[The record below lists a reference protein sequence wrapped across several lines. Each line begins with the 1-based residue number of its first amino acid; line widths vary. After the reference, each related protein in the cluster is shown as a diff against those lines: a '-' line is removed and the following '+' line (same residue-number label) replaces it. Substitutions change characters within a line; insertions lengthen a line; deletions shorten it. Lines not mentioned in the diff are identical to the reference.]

1 MIEVKN
7 LEKSFGEQKV
17 LNDVSL
23 VCPNGEITGIIGHNG
38 SGKTVLFKCIC
49 GLLFEDSGEILI
61 DGKRYKSGGELIKN
75 AGIIIENPAFLE
87 SESGINNLKY
97 LFEIRNKKN
106 MELLREIM
114 RMVGLDPESKKKV
127 KNFSLGM
134 KQRLAIAQAIMEDP
148 AVLILDEPMNGLD
161 RHGVEEMRQ
170 IFCKEKQKGKTILLA
185 SHNRED
191 IEALCD
197 HVYEMED
204 GQIKQLRQKN
214 YLLKDAKLWRI
225 FCKGEKGCGQ
235 EKQDGGRKDEIFCF
249 SVSVD
254 IIFHEE
260 GEDNA
265 CKIQCNIDP
274 VVVFAKD
281 TIQCIEDC
289 DDEDYAGQDS
299 EGTCPEEI
307 GWHFFMEEEQF
318 DQREQK
324 HWEEEQLQM
333 LPCGF
338 VDGREQPDDAVVVRP
353 FIGEMQQHSEDGDE
367 DKTDGVGFEFHV
379 GLSFLDSQI

>member
-106 MELLREIM
+106 MELLHEIM

-161 RHGVEEMRQ
+161 RQGVEEMRQ
-170 IFCKEKQKGKTILLA
+170 IFCKEKQKGKKFFLA

-204 GQIKQLRQKN
+204 GQIKQLR
-214 YLLKDAKLWRI
+214 
-225 FCKGEKGCGQ
+225 
-235 EKQDGGRKDEIFCF
+235 
-249 SVSVD
+249 
-254 IIFHEE
+254 
-260 GEDNA
+260 
-265 CKIQCNIDP
+265 
-274 VVVFAKD
+274 
-281 TIQCIEDC
+281 
-289 DDEDYAGQDS
+289 
-299 EGTCPEEI
+299 
-307 GWHFFMEEEQF
+307 
-318 DQREQK
+318 
-324 HWEEEQLQM
+324 
-333 LPCGF
+333 
-338 VDGREQPDDAVVVRP
+338 
-353 FIGEMQQHSEDGDE
+353 
-367 DKTDGVGFEFHV
+367 
-379 GLSFLDSQI
+379 

>member
-106 MELLREIM
+106 MELLHEIM

-134 KQRLAIAQAIMEDP
+134 KQRLALGVALLGEP
-148 AVLILDEPMNGLD
+148 EFLILDEPVNGLD
-161 RHGVEEMRQ
+161 PTGIIE
-170 IFCKEKQKGKTILLA
+170 L
-185 SHNRED
+185 RE
-191 IEALCD
+191 
-197 HVYEMED
+197 
-204 GQIKQLRQKN
+204 
-214 YLLKDAKLWRI
+214 LLKKL
-225 FCKGEKGCGQ
+225 KESG
-235 EKQDGGRKDEIFCF
+235 
-249 SVSVD
+249 VSVLISSHILSELENVADRISIIDFGKMIEEINMKEWKNKQNSD
-254 IIFHEE
+254 IRVFVKEVDIAKKILFEIGIEE
-260 GEDNA
+260 QNILEFSEGIL
-265 CKIQCNIDP
+265 IQNSQLSTTELNKVFVNNNIDL
-274 VVVFAKD
+274 
-281 TIQCIEDC
+281 
-289 DDEDYAGQDS
+289 
-299 EGTCPEEI
+299 I
-307 GWHFFMEEEQF
+307 GI
-318 DQREQK
+318 
-324 HWEEEQLQM
+324 
-333 LPCGF
+333 
-338 VDGREQPDDAVVVRP
+338 V
-353 FIGEMQQHSEDGDE
+353 E
-367 DKTDGVGFEFHV
+367 DKTSLEDYFKKVTGGQ
-379 GLSFLDSQI
+379 GIG

>member
-106 MELLREIM
+106 MELLHEIM

-161 RHGVEEMRQ
+161 RQGVEEQRQ
-170 IFCKEKQKGKTILLA
+170 IFSKEKQKGKTILLA

-204 GQIKQLRQKN
+204 GQIKQLR
-214 YLLKDAKLWRI
+214 
-225 FCKGEKGCGQ
+225 
-235 EKQDGGRKDEIFCF
+235 
-249 SVSVD
+249 
-254 IIFHEE
+254 
-260 GEDNA
+260 
-265 CKIQCNIDP
+265 
-274 VVVFAKD
+274 
-281 TIQCIEDC
+281 
-289 DDEDYAGQDS
+289 
-299 EGTCPEEI
+299 
-307 GWHFFMEEEQF
+307 
-318 DQREQK
+318 
-324 HWEEEQLQM
+324 
-333 LPCGF
+333 
-338 VDGREQPDDAVVVRP
+338 
-353 FIGEMQQHSEDGDE
+353 
-367 DKTDGVGFEFHV
+367 
-379 GLSFLDSQI
+379 

>member
-106 MELLREIM
+106 MELLHEIM

-161 RHGVEEMRQ
+161 RQGVEDNS
-170 IFCKEKQKGKTILLA
+170 FGK
-185 SHNRED
+185 
-191 IEALCD
+191 
-197 HVYEMED
+197 
-204 GQIKQLRQKN
+204 
-214 YLLKDAKLWRI
+214 
-225 FCKGEKGCGQ
+225 
-235 EKQDGGRKDEIFCF
+235 
-249 SVSVD
+249 
-254 IIFHEE
+254 
-260 GEDNA
+260 
-265 CKIQCNIDP
+265 P
-274 VVVFAKD
+274 
-281 TIQCIEDC
+281 
-289 DDEDYAGQDS
+289 
-299 EGTCPEEI
+299 
-307 GWHFFMEEEQF
+307 
-318 DQREQK
+318 
-324 HWEEEQLQM
+324 
-333 LPCGF
+333 
-338 VDGREQPDDAVVVRP
+338 
-353 FIGEMQQHSEDGDE
+353 
-367 DKTDGVGFEFHV
+367 
-379 GLSFLDSQI
+379 

>member
-106 MELLREIM
+106 MELLHEIM

-161 RHGVEEMRQ
+161 RQGVEEMRQ
-170 IFCKEKQKGKTILLA
+170 IFCKEKQKGKTILLE

-204 GQIKQLRQKN
+204 GQIKQLR
-214 YLLKDAKLWRI
+214 
-225 FCKGEKGCGQ
+225 
-235 EKQDGGRKDEIFCF
+235 
-249 SVSVD
+249 
-254 IIFHEE
+254 
-260 GEDNA
+260 
-265 CKIQCNIDP
+265 
-274 VVVFAKD
+274 
-281 TIQCIEDC
+281 
-289 DDEDYAGQDS
+289 
-299 EGTCPEEI
+299 
-307 GWHFFMEEEQF
+307 
-318 DQREQK
+318 
-324 HWEEEQLQM
+324 
-333 LPCGF
+333 
-338 VDGREQPDDAVVVRP
+338 
-353 FIGEMQQHSEDGDE
+353 
-367 DKTDGVGFEFHV
+367 
-379 GLSFLDSQI
+379 

>member
-106 MELLREIM
+106 MELLHEIM

-161 RHGVEEMRQ
+161 KDGVADMRNYLLDL
-170 IFCKEKQKGKTILLA
+170 KASGKTILIA
-185 SHNRED
+185 SHSAED

-204 GQIKQLRQKN
+204 GQIKQLR
-214 YLLKDAKLWRI
+214 
-225 FCKGEKGCGQ
+225 
-235 EKQDGGRKDEIFCF
+235 
-249 SVSVD
+249 
-254 IIFHEE
+254 
-260 GEDNA
+260 
-265 CKIQCNIDP
+265 
-274 VVVFAKD
+274 
-281 TIQCIEDC
+281 
-289 DDEDYAGQDS
+289 
-299 EGTCPEEI
+299 
-307 GWHFFMEEEQF
+307 
-318 DQREQK
+318 
-324 HWEEEQLQM
+324 
-333 LPCGF
+333 
-338 VDGREQPDDAVVVRP
+338 
-353 FIGEMQQHSEDGDE
+353 
-367 DKTDGVGFEFHV
+367 
-379 GLSFLDSQI
+379 

>member
-87 SESGINNLKY
+87 SESLSNAG
-97 LFEIRNKKN
+97 KK
-106 MELLREIM
+106 R
-114 RMVGLDPESKKKV
+114 VA
-127 KNFSLGM
+127 NFSLGM

-161 RHGVEEMRQ
+161 RQGVEEMRQ

-204 GQIKQLRQKN
+204 GQIKQLR
-214 YLLKDAKLWRI
+214 
-225 FCKGEKGCGQ
+225 
-235 EKQDGGRKDEIFCF
+235 
-249 SVSVD
+249 
-254 IIFHEE
+254 
-260 GEDNA
+260 
-265 CKIQCNIDP
+265 
-274 VVVFAKD
+274 
-281 TIQCIEDC
+281 
-289 DDEDYAGQDS
+289 
-299 EGTCPEEI
+299 
-307 GWHFFMEEEQF
+307 
-318 DQREQK
+318 
-324 HWEEEQLQM
+324 
-333 LPCGF
+333 
-338 VDGREQPDDAVVVRP
+338 
-353 FIGEMQQHSEDGDE
+353 
-367 DKTDGVGFEFHV
+367 
-379 GLSFLDSQI
+379 

>member
-61 DGKRYKSGGELIKN
+61 DGKRYKSGGE
-75 AGIIIENPAFLE
+75 
-87 SESGINNLKY
+87 
-97 LFEIRNKKN
+97 
-106 MELLREIM
+106 IM

-161 RHGVEEMRQ
+161 RQGVEEMRQ

-204 GQIKQLRQKN
+204 GQIKQLR
-214 YLLKDAKLWRI
+214 
-225 FCKGEKGCGQ
+225 
-235 EKQDGGRKDEIFCF
+235 
-249 SVSVD
+249 
-254 IIFHEE
+254 
-260 GEDNA
+260 
-265 CKIQCNIDP
+265 
-274 VVVFAKD
+274 
-281 TIQCIEDC
+281 
-289 DDEDYAGQDS
+289 
-299 EGTCPEEI
+299 
-307 GWHFFMEEEQF
+307 
-318 DQREQK
+318 
-324 HWEEEQLQM
+324 
-333 LPCGF
+333 
-338 VDGREQPDDAVVVRP
+338 
-353 FIGEMQQHSEDGDE
+353 
-367 DKTDGVGFEFHV
+367 
-379 GLSFLDSQI
+379 

>member
-106 MELLREIM
+106 MELLHEIM

-161 RHGVEEMRQ
+161 RQGVEEMRQ
-170 IFCKEKQKGKTILLA
+170 IFCKEEQKGKTILLA

-204 GQIKQLRQKN
+204 GQIKQLR
-214 YLLKDAKLWRI
+214 
-225 FCKGEKGCGQ
+225 
-235 EKQDGGRKDEIFCF
+235 
-249 SVSVD
+249 
-254 IIFHEE
+254 
-260 GEDNA
+260 
-265 CKIQCNIDP
+265 
-274 VVVFAKD
+274 
-281 TIQCIEDC
+281 
-289 DDEDYAGQDS
+289 
-299 EGTCPEEI
+299 
-307 GWHFFMEEEQF
+307 
-318 DQREQK
+318 
-324 HWEEEQLQM
+324 
-333 LPCGF
+333 
-338 VDGREQPDDAVVVRP
+338 
-353 FIGEMQQHSEDGDE
+353 
-367 DKTDGVGFEFHV
+367 
-379 GLSFLDSQI
+379 